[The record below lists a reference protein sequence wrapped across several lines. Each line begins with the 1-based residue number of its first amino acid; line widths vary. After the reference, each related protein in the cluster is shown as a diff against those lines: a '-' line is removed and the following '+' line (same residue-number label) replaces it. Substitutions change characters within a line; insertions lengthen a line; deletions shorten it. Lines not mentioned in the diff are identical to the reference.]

1 MRTQWFKLRNTLGLS
16 NDDVPIG
23 LKAFSNNK
31 KNLSQD
37 FLSPKL
43 QIKNPPIDDKKSD
56 IGIQIIKQKSWNP
69 AKPLVS
75 VIVPCFNYGDYIEEA
90 IDSVLNQTFQD
101 FEIIV
106 VDDGSTDPHTIK
118 ILHNLNK
125 PKTKVIHQKNQKLPN
140 ARNNGIKISKGKY
153 ICCLDADDL
162 IKPTYLEKCLIKLET
177 ENLDIC
183 YTWLQEFG
191 DSDQVWPTDDFD
203 LSTLVERNCVE
214 VSAVF
219 SRSIWQKTGGYDS
232 TMIDGYEDWN
242 FWIAIAKAGGVG
254 KKIDEPLFLYR
265 KHGRSMIDD
274 AIEKHQLLYQ
284 KIQNNH
290 QELYQNLQKISDMKN
305 SRLQYCVE
313 KGYRNLLQN
322 INQQKSD
329 TKSILFVLPFTVL
342 GGVDTV
348 TLNLIKYFRKYEF
361 EINVI
366 TTLSPLLEQEDCT
379 VKYEKIITG
388 IYHLPKLLPE
398 YQWKECIFYLIESK
412 QVDFIFLAGSSFFY
426 TILAEVK
433 QNFPKIKIIDQL
445 YNEYGHLENNRK
457 FADYIDF
464 NIVENET
471 VESCLLLTHKE
482 QPAKV
487 RLIKN
492 GIDINYF
499 DSNTIRLI
507 DINSLKKNAL
517 IPDSSFII
525 SFIGRFSPEKCPEF
539 FLGIANYLKNER
551 NIYFVL
557 AGNGVMEEQ
566 LKSYITNEKLSGHIH
581 CPGIVDPKIYLAISN
596 LVILPSKID
605 GRPNIVLESL
615 SMGVPV
621 VASSV
626 GGLPEIIKD
635 SYNGFLCKPGDID
648 DFVNRIK
655 QILKDEELYLSMKKN
670 AREYAVNS
678 LDIKIMYQSYLD
690 TLSIISNT

>member
-313 KGYRNLLQN
+313 KGKGKGR
-322 INQQKSD
+322 
-329 TKSILFVLPFTVL
+329 LFICSHWCVL
-342 GGVDTV
+342 
-348 TLNLIKYFRKYEF
+348 Y
-361 EINVI
+361 
-366 TTLSPLLEQEDCT
+366 
-379 VKYEKIITG
+379 
-388 IYHLPKLLPE
+388 
-398 YQWKECIFYLIESK
+398 
-412 QVDFIFLAGSSFFY
+412 
-426 TILAEVK
+426 
-433 QNFPKIKIIDQL
+433 
-445 YNEYGHLENNRK
+445 
-457 FADYIDF
+457 
-464 NIVENET
+464 
-471 VESCLLLTHKE
+471 
-482 QPAKV
+482 
-487 RLIKN
+487 
-492 GIDINYF
+492 
-499 DSNTIRLI
+499 
-507 DINSLKKNAL
+507 
-517 IPDSSFII
+517 
-525 SFIGRFSPEKCPEF
+525 
-539 FLGIANYLKNER
+539 
-551 NIYFVL
+551 
-557 AGNGVMEEQ
+557 
-566 LKSYITNEKLSGHIH
+566 
-581 CPGIVDPKIYLAISN
+581 
-596 LVILPSKID
+596 
-605 GRPNIVLESL
+605 
-615 SMGVPV
+615 
-621 VASSV
+621 SV
-626 GGLPEIIKD
+626 
-635 SYNGFLCKPGDID
+635 
-648 DFVNRIK
+648 
-655 QILKDEELYLSMKKN
+655 
-670 AREYAVNS
+670 
-678 LDIKIMYQSYLD
+678 
-690 TLSIISNT
+690 